1 MRLPAKQLTRQQ
13 PSAAGAMSRVFR
25 AALLHT
31 LLSPGASMRLPIGR
45 SGNLASATHMRA
57 RPPVCAAEEAA
68 FDMNAAVTALNAAVS
83 NEVRTQTGNT
93 RTRPLLAKWKY

>member
-1 MRLPAKQLTRQQ
+1 
-13 PSAAGAMSRVFR
+13 MSRVFR

-31 LLSPGASMRLPIGR
+31 LLSLGASMRLPAGR
-45 SGNLASATHMRA
+45 SGHLASATHTRA

-83 NEVRTQTGNT
+83 NEVRTQRGNA
-93 RTRPLLAKWKY
+93 RTRPFLAQWES

>member
-1 MRLPAKQLTRQQ
+1 MTRQQ

-31 LLSPGASMRLPIGR
+31 LISLGAAMRLPIGR
-45 SGNLASATHMRA
+45 SGHLASVTHMRA

-83 NEVRTQTGNT
+83 NEVRTQRGNA
-93 RTRPLLAKWKY
+93 RTRPFLARWEC